1 MKIRLVVVT
10 WKDITSSA
18 EWGGDQEKTLK
29 DMTPVK
35 CVSVGWILRHDNDVL
50 VLADSWSED
59 GDYGGT
65 TAIPTSVVIK
75 IHEIMEKR
83 PMQYLPRKRKNARSR

>member
-1 MKIRLVVVT
+1 VKIRLVVVT

-18 EWGGDQEKTLK
+18 GWDGDQEKTLK
-29 DMTPVK
+29 DMKPLD
-35 CVSVGWILRHDNDVL
+35 CVSVGWLLRHDKDVL
-50 VLADSWSED
+50 VVADSWSAD

-75 IHEIMEKR
+75 IHEISEKR
-83 PMQYLPRKRKNARSR
+83 PMQFLPRKRKGKADG